1 MTELLF
7 IDLDGT
13 LADTRRDLAAAV
25 NHMLKSFSFPQLP
38 VEAVVGMLGD
48 GFGALI
54 GKALAGRNA
63 DFDLALA
70 TARDY
75 YMEHLADTTELYP
88 QVRESLQTLADN
100 GVRNILLSNKLQS
113 ATEKLVA
120 KFGIGENLAEVIGGN
135 VAYPLKPAPDAILA
149 MLDKYQADP
158 GNCWIVGD
166 NFTDIAA
173 GSAAGIKTILAEY
186 GFGRL
191 KELQP
196 QFRIKSF
203 AELIDLL
210 LEKDAPQCG

>member
-25 NHMLKSFSFPQLP
+25 NYMLKSFSFPELP
-38 VEAVVGMLGD
+38 VEAVVDMLGD

-54 GKALAGRNA
+54 RKALAGKDA

-70 TARDY
+70 TARNY
-75 YMEHLADTTELYP
+75 YMEHLADTTTLYD
-88 QVRESLQTLADN
+88 QVAETLQILSGN

-113 ATEKLVA
+113 ATEKLVDH
-120 KFGIGENLAEVIGGN
+120 FNIGELLAEVIGGN
-135 VAYPLKPAPDAILA
+135 ARYPLKPAPDAIIA
-149 MLDKYQADP
+149 MLDKYHADP

-203 AELIDLL
+203 ADLVELL
-210 LEKDAPQCG
+210 LAKDASQCR

>member
-25 NHMLKSFSFPQLP
+25 NHMLKSFSYPEVP
-38 VEAVVGMLGD
+38 VQTVVDMLGD

-54 GKALAGRNA
+54 RKALAGKNA
-63 DFDLALA
+63 DFDTALER
-70 TARDY
+70 ARAF

-88 QVRESLQTLADN
+88 QVVETLQTLADH

-113 ATEKLVA
+113 ATEKLVD
-120 KFGIGENLAEVIGGN
+120 KFGIGKNLAEVIGGN
-135 VAYPLKPAPDAILA
+135 AAYPLKPAPDAILA
-149 MLDKYQADP
+149 MLDKYQAKP
-158 GNCWIVGD
+158 ENCWIIGD

-173 GSAAGIKTILAEY
+173 GSAAGIKTILAKY

-191 KELQP
+191 KEIP
-196 QFRIKSF
+196 PRYTVDSF
-203 AELIDLL
+203 AELVELL
-210 LEKDAPQCG
+210 LGKDYPVCV